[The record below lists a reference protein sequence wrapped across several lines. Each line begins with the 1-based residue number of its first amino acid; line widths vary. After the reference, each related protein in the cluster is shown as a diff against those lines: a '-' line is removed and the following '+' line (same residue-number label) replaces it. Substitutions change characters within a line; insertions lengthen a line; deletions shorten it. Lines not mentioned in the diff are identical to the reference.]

1 MLWRVAARLHVGS
14 ASPRL
19 QSSLGDHHCRLF
31 VLNALLQQ
39 LNVLVHVEDL
49 LKNLHRS
56 TAACCTVVIEPKI
69 KYVKIRVFFT

>member
-1 MLWRVAARLHVGS
+1 MLWRVAARLHVGP

-19 QSSLGDHHCRLF
+19 QSSLTDHHRSLL

-49 LKNLHRS
+49 LKNLYAPYNSIH
-56 TAACCTVVIEPKI
+56 AC
-69 KYVKIRVFFT
+69 